1 MADYTAYFGGQW
13 MPFNQVRIDPL
24 DRGFLVGDCVFDVAR
39 TFNGKS
45 FRMREH
51 VDRLYRSLAYVR
63 IDPGLSPDEME
74 RISEEVIAR
83 NEPLREQVGDY
94 QIWQFVTRGRGRWAH
109 RAGPP
114 AVGVCVRQIGFSRFA
129 GLYDTGAHGIIVRT
143 RSFSPD
149 ALDPKV
155 KNFSRMNFNLAEL
168 EASDV
173 DPEGW
178 PILTD
183 SRGNLTEGVGYNLF
197 IVAKDVIRTP
207 GDRGVLQGVSR
218 AMVFDLGRELGIPVI
233 EEDLQPYDLYTADE
247 AFLHEHEPLRLAG
260 DAGGPAAHRRGQAG
274 AGRGAAPRRV
284 ERDRGRGHRG
294 GGQGVRVAG
303 AARIP
308 ARLVGLDLRRAGR
321 LRAQRTRPPAR
332 RSASCPDEALA
343 AALIGVLLKNS
354 AKKLRQKLPA
364 ERWMASPSSG
374 PARKPSRHRYAML

>member
-1 MADYTAYFGGQW
+1 MGDYAAYFCGEW
-13 MPFNQVRIDPL
+13 MPFREVRIDPL

-51 VDRLYRSLAYVR
+51 VDRLYRSLRYVR
-63 IDPGLSPDEME
+63 IDPGLSPDELE

-83 NEPLREQVGDY
+83 NELERAAVGDY

-129 GLYDTGAHGIIVRT
+129 DLYATGAHGIVVRT

-197 IVAKDVIRTP
+197 LVSRGVIRTP

-218 AMVFDLGRELGIPVI
+218 TMVFELGRELGIPVV
-233 EEDLQPYDLYTADE
+233 EEDLQPYDLYAADE
-247 AFLHEHEPLRLAG
+247 AFFTSTSPCVLPVTRVDRRPIGSGQPGPTVKRLL
-260 DAGGPAAHRRGQAG
+260 QAWSET
-274 AGRGAAPRRV
+274 V
-284 ERDRGRGHRG
+284 
-294 GGQGVRVAG
+294 GVDIVA
-303 AARIP
+303 
-308 ARLVGLDLRRAGR
+308 
-321 LRAQRTRPPAR
+321 Q
-332 RSASCPDEALA
+332 
-343 AALIGVLLKNS
+343 
-354 AKKLRQKLPA
+354 AKYYA
-364 ERWMASPSSG
+364 EKETLESKKGS
-374 PARKPSRHRYAML
+374 

>member
-13 MPFNQVRIDPL
+13 MPFNEVRIDPL

-63 IDPGLSPDEME
+63 IE
-74 RISEEVIAR
+74 
-83 NEPLREQVGDY
+83 
-94 QIWQFVTRGRGRWAH
+94 
-109 RAGPP
+109 
-114 AVGVCVRQIGFSRFA
+114 
-129 GLYDTGAHGIIVRT
+129 
-143 RSFSPD
+143 
-149 ALDPKV
+149 V

-197 IVAKDVIRTP
+197 IVAKDAIRTP

-247 AFLHEHEPLRLAG
+247 AFFTSTSPCVLPVTRV
-260 DAGGPAAHRRGQAG
+260 DRRPIG
-274 AGRGAAPRRV
+274 AGKPGPV
-284 ERDRGRGHRG
+284 
-294 GGQGVRVAG
+294 V
-303 AARIP
+303 
-308 ARLVGLDLRRAGR
+308 ARL
-321 LRAQRTRPPAR
+321 
-332 RSASCPDEALA
+332 LA
-343 AALIGVLLKNS
+343 AWSETVGVDIVAE
-354 AKKLRQKLPA
+354 AK
-364 ERWMASPSSG
+364 EYASREQLESPRGS
-374 PARKPSRHRYAML
+374 

>member
-1 MADYTAYFGGQW
+1 MTDYTAYFGGQW
-13 MPFNQVRIDPL
+13 MPFNEVRIDPL

-63 IDPGLSPDEME
+63 IAPGLSPDEME

-83 NEPLREQVGDY
+83 NEPLREHVGDY

-114 AVGVCVRQIGFSRFA
+114 AVGVAVRQIGFSRFA
-129 GLYDTGAHGIIVRT
+129 DLYDTGAHGIVVRT
-143 RSFSPD
+143 RSFSSD
-149 ALDPKV
+149 SLDPKV

-173 DPEGW
+173 DPTGW

-197 IVAKDVIRTP
+197 IVAKDAIRTP

-247 AFLHEHEPLRLAG
+247 AFFTSTSPCVLPVTRV
-260 DAGGPAAHRRGQAG
+260 DRRPIG
-274 AGRGAAPRRV
+274 AGKPGPMV
-284 ERDRGRGHRG
+284 
-294 GGQGVRVAG
+294 
-303 AARIP
+303 
-308 ARLVGLDLRRAGR
+308 ARLLGAWSEIVGVDIV
-321 LRAQRTRPPAR
+321 AQ
-332 RSASCPDEALA
+332 
-343 AALIGVLLKNS
+343 
-354 AKKLRQKLPA
+354 AKRYGPRENL
-364 ERWMASPSSG
+364 ESPRGS
-374 PARKPSRHRYAML
+374 

>member
-1 MADYTAYFGGQW
+1 MSDYTAYFCGQW
-13 MPFNQVRIDPL
+13 VPFSQVRIDPL

-39 TFNGKS
+39 TFHGKS

-51 VDRLYRSLAYVR
+51 VDRLYRSLRYVR
-63 IDPGLSPDEME
+63 IDPGLSPDELE
-74 RISEEVIAR
+74 RISEEVITR
-83 NEPLREQVGDY
+83 NEVLREEVGDY

-109 RAGPP
+109 KAGPP

-129 GLYDTGAHGIIVRT
+129 DLYATGAHGVIVRT

-155 KNFSRMNFNLAEL
+155 KNFSRMNFNMAEL

-197 IVAKDVIRTP
+197 LVTRGTIRTP

-218 AMVFDLGRELGIPVI
+218 AMIFDLGRELGIPVV

-247 AFLHEHEPLRLAG
+247 AFFTSTSPCVLPVTRV
-260 DAGGPAAHRRGQAG
+260 DRRPVG
-274 AGRGAAPRRV
+274 AGRPGPIV
-284 ERDRGRGHRG
+284 
-294 GGQGVRVAG
+294 
-303 AARIP
+303 
-308 ARLVGLDLRRAGR
+308 ARLLGAWSEIVGVDIVAQARHYAPLER
-321 LRAQRTRPPAR
+321 L
-332 RSASCPDEALA
+332 E
-343 AALIGVLLKNS
+343 
-354 AKKLRQKLPA
+354 
-364 ERWMASPSSG
+364 SPRGS
-374 PARKPSRHRYAML
+374 